1 MPVVSELT
9 DDYSPE
15 LLTALEQAYDN
26 VWTTLYAHMPAA
38 TSDQSVE
45 LQIRLNRT
53 LVALAAEGVTDPAEL
68 RRKALETMALDAR

>member
-26 VWTTLYAHMPAA
+26 VWTTLFAHMPAA

-45 LQIRLNRT
+45 LQIRLNRNFGR
-53 LVALAAEGVTDPAEL
+53 LS
-68 RRKALETMALDAR
+68 RRGGN

>member
-1 MPVVSELT
+1 MPLVSELS

-15 LLTALEQAYDN
+15 LLAALEQAYDN
-26 VWTTLYAHMPAA
+26 VWTTLYAHMRAA

-53 LVALAAEGVTDPAEL
+53 LVALAADGVTDPAEL
-68 RRKALETMALDAR
+68 RRKALVTMALSG